1 MSRLAADLLPQDIHV
16 RVAMIRFVRHG
27 VLCSHHAFTQTLG
40 LMFVVFLS
48 KPDNYE
54 SDSQFHAV
62 LQYQTQAD
70 ECAADS
76 QGLSTWKFQH
86 SGWSRF
92 NVIINI
98 LKSK

>member
-1 MSRLAADLLPQDIHV
+1 MYTKTQMDV
-16 RVAMIRFVRHG
+16 FVG
-27 VLCSHHAFTQTLG
+27 
-40 LMFVVFLS
+40 FLS